1 MASRHSVSTTIAT
14 SHLLSQRCP
23 GRAIF
28 PGAGCTSGSLSA
40 SSAKLAS
47 PARAAH
53 SAREPLRRP
62 SSAAAGLEALPSR
75 RPRGRS
81 PSPGWPGGLTGQASP
96 SRAWAAASE
105 DFLLWPLRRT
115 RRDGGS
121 PPPSD
126 PAGFRLALPDCLRP
140 RVFSPTGSPCRALS
154 GCPDA
159 LTVLRLTPLARRGGL
174 SPNNASSVPR
184 LPTGSP

>member
-28 PGAGCTSGSLSA
+28 PGAGCSSGSPSA

-47 PARAAH
+47 PARAAQR
-53 SAREPLRRP
+53 SEPLRRP

-96 SRAWAAASE
+96 TRAWAAASE
-105 DFLLWPLRRT
+105 DFLPWPLRRT

-126 PAGFRLALPDCLRP
+126 PAGFLSALPDCLRL
-140 RVFSPTGSPCRALS
+140 RVLSPTGSSCRALS

-159 LTVLRLTPLARRGGL
+159 STVLGLTPLERRGGL

-184 LPTGSP
+184 LRTGSP